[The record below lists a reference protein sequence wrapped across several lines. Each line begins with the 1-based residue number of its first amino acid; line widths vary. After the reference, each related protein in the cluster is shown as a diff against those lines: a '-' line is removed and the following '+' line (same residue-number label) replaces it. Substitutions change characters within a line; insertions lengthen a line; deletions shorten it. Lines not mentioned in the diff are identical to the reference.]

1 MKKMTPKVAAELKRV
16 AAMRDEDI
24 DTSDIPEV
32 LDWTGAIRGALY
44 RPIKRAVTIRLDADV
59 LEWFRAQGA
68 GYQTRLNQALREYVT
83 QHRSKVS
90 SKPAVHERRASY
102 AVGKRK

>member
-1 MKKMTPKVAAELKRV
+1 MRKMTPKVAAELKRI

-24 DTSDIPEV
+24 DTSDIPEIV
-32 LDWTGAIRGALY
+32 DWTGAIRGAFY

-59 LEWFRAQGA
+59 LEWFRAQGP

-83 QHRSKVS
+83 QHRTKAVEE
-90 SKPAVHERRASY
+90 PAVHERRASY
-102 AVGKRK
+102 GVRKRK